1 MEGSVM
7 ERLLEFVGNHLYLVV
22 AFVVVTVLL
31 LRDLVESLLRK
42 YQVVSP
48 LQAVMLINQD
58 AVVVDVREPSEWAKG
73 HIGNAR
79 LIPLGELDK
88 RLEEL
93 AAFKDRPVI
102 VTCQSGTR
110 SSVACKKLVKA
121 GFARVYMLKGGM
133 TAWEDANLPV
143 IKSKRT

>member
-1 MEGSVM
+1 M
-7 ERLLEFVGNHLYLVV
+7 ERLLEFIGNHLYLVI
-22 AFVVVTVLL
+22 AFAVVTVLL

-48 LQAVMLINQD
+48 LQAVMLLNQED
-58 AVVVDVREPSEWAKG
+58 AVVVDVREPPEWAKG
-73 HIGNAR
+73 HIGDAQ

-93 AAFKDRPVI
+93 ASFKDRPVI

-110 SSVACKKLVKA
+110 SPAACKKLVKA
-121 GFARVYMLKGGM
+121 GFTRVYMLKGGM
-133 TAWEDANLPV
+133 TAWEDANLPAT
-143 IKSKRT
+143 KPKKT